1 VTGSLRTGPAGATHP
16 SGMLWSVTPADRAA
30 HRGSWGSAIDRLG
43 PVVATFCV
51 LVVLAAG
58 GSAVALLLAPGSTD
72 RYFSWTLRPE
82 GAAAM
87 IGAMYLAS
95 AAIFAWALTLPW
107 PQVRSLFVGVL
118 ALTTP
123 TFVLTVIHNEVFDFG
138 RWQAV
143 AWVVLFLFAPVM
155 VTAILATR
163 PAAPAGGPRLRDVTR
178 LLLALL
184 AAAFAVLAV
193 SIWFDALRDDVAD
206 ASPVDLLR
214 LTGTYLGAWA
224 SFLAVLLGLAV
235 VGGRWDH
242 ARLPLLMTAAAGVG
256 AAVAFVRTY
265 DDLRRPLLAV
275 VVALG
280 LAGLAA
286 AIYVLERPGSS
297 RVLSSHSTGASGR

>member
-1 VTGSLRTGPAGATHP
+1 MSRPTLASASHRLGGAT
-16 SGMLWSVTPADRAA
+16 
-30 HRGSWGSAIDRLG
+30 
-43 PVVATFCV
+43 
-51 LVVLAAG
+51 
-58 GSAVALLLAPGSTD
+58 VALLVIVVVAAGASGAALLIAPEETD
-72 RYFSWTLRPE
+72 RYFSWTLRPP
-82 GAAAM
+82 AAAAL
-87 IGAMYLAS
+87 IGGFYLAS
-95 AAIFAWALTLPW
+95 AVVFAVAVALPWAQVRTLVMGVYGLSVPTLVLTL
-107 PQVRSLFVGVL
+107 L
-118 ALTTP
+118 
-123 TFVLTVIHNEVFDFG
+123 HDEVFDFG